1 MLCGLESLRMYR
13 EPFRQLNIPYS
24 VQVGHTIFLATVKMT
39 ISMNTCLEK
48 ELITVTPC

>member
-1 MLCGLESLRMYR
+1 MCGLESLRMYR

-39 ISMNTCLEK
+39 ISMNTCLENK
-48 ELITVTPC
+48 LITVTPC